1 MKRLIMLGLLVILL
15 AGCVDYDEELWL
27 NKKGSGRA
35 KMVIGVLTNYANNQ
49 EINRYNSMPGIHLI
63 SKSIYRKKNFT
74 YYKIEFKFDTL
85 EAFNNLNRQISNADC
100 FGRIV
105 LLQQK
110 DGTILMQRRIALGS
124 SEGGDEIEQL
134 IFTHNQEN
142 LKWHYKMHLPWK
154 IIKANADPAKID
166 YKTNTVEWTYQTS
179 YLWNKHQV
187 MEVRMKKSLPW
198 KTILLVVIGI
208 FVALMSFLWWRQ
220 RKKA

>member
-63 SKSIYRKKNFT
+63 SKSIYRKKSFT

-85 EAFNNLNRQISNADC
+85 DAFNNLNRQISNADC

-124 SEGGDEIEQL
+124 SEGDDEIEQL
-134 IFTHNQEN
+134 IFTHTQEN

-198 KTILLVVIGI
+198 KTILLIGI
-208 FVALMSFLWWRQ
+208 GVIVAGMSFLWWRQ
-220 RKKA
+220 HKKG